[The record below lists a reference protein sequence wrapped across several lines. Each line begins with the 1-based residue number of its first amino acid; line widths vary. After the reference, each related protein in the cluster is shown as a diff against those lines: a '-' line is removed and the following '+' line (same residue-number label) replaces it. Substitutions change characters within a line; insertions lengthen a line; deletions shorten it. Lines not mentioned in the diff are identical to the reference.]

1 MSGQTKLTYHDKPV
15 FGLDIGRST
24 LKIMQVEPGVK
35 MPVVC
40 AYGSAQFDPAAIVD
54 GVIVDPETV
63 IKTIHSLCT
72 NSIVG
77 ELATKRVAMSI
88 PNEYSFSRVL
98 SLPALSNE
106 DMKSAVMSEAE
117 RSIPLKL
124 DDLYYDYRAL
134 ELDASGNREVQLVAT
149 PKKIVDSYILV
160 IEALGL
166 ELAAIETNI
175 GAVTRMVTQSE
186 GDDVVS
192 LIVDLGSTAADL
204 SIYDGN
210 SVRITATADCGS
222 EDITELIAR
231 ALSVTSNQA
240 HTIKTRYGLE
250 PSKKQQEILKAIAPE
265 LDKLVAEIKKI
276 IRYYSDRSDVS
287 AQVGQI
293 IVLGG
298 GANLP
303 GLSTYLTDQI
313 RIPTRL
319 CDPWQNLSFG
329 TLQPPHQVET
339 TLYTTAGGLSLV
351 SAEELSA

>member
-124 DDLYYDYRAL
+124 DDLYYDYRVL

-204 SIYDGN
+204 SLHGH
-210 SVRITATADCGS
+210 CQ
-222 EDITELIAR
+222 LH
-231 ALSVTSNQA
+231 Q
-240 HTIKTRYGLE
+240 IKH
-250 PSKKQQEILKAIAPE
+250 
-265 LDKLVAEIKKI
+265 
-276 IRYYSDRSDVS
+276 
-287 AQVGQI
+287 
-293 IVLGG
+293 
-298 GANLP
+298 
-303 GLSTYLTDQI
+303 
-313 RIPTRL
+313 IP
-319 CDPWQNLSFG
+319 
-329 TLQPPHQVET
+329 
-339 TLYTTAGGLSLV
+339 
-351 SAEELSA
+351 